1 MSDNPLRSVSLI
13 THPQK
18 GGCILFAWGPP
29 WNWKPSFQRSRMFA
43 GWSITWLW
51 WGVYWLPYSCS
62 RLLTKGVYPRC
73 DECCLHV
80 YDHSRGTGPFWDS
93 EETRFLCSDCE
104 DEQRQA
110 AQKPEV

>member
-43 GWSITWLW
+43 G
-51 WGVYWLPYSCS
+51 
-62 RLLTKGVYPRC
+62 
-73 DECCLHV
+73 
-80 YDHSRGTGPFWDS
+80 PFWES